1 MNRYSLL
8 SSTTRRVRQRDPVN
22 GVIWH
27 LPDVIQAVSAIVF
40 VLASVAR
47 FQPHGKIPVKGKT
60 NF

>member
-1 MNRYSLL
+1 MNSYSLL

-27 LPDVIQAVSAIVF
+27 LPDVIQAVSAF

-47 FQPHGKIPVKGKT
+47 FQSHGKIPVKGKT